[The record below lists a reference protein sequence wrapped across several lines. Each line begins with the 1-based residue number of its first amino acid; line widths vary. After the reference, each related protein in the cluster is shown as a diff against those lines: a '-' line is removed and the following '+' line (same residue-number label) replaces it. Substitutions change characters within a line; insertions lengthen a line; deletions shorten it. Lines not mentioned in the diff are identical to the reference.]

1 MPPGPWHLPNKSLA
15 GFPDGLQISSASQL
29 RFLTFLMA
37 HLLSTLTLEGKNSSD
52 NDESDA
58 ATDVEGR
65 GGAPTTLVNATSPIL
80 FHKIQNQ
87 RSILALLV
95 SDSKLYAGT
104 QNGDLLVWSLKTYEL
119 LSTVNAHRGS
129 VLCLCLSTD
138 KTLLFS
144 GAGDAIVNVWCTKT
158 LDRLYSI
165 YSAYDVGDVFSVV
178 YSQDLQTVYLGAQNT
193 SIQWYD
199 LSQKDIRPPPDP
211 KLHPSFRNHRFF
223 DSKGPTGVSTP
234 RPLSASETRSFGGQD
249 LEIDREHIIQYAH
262 YGYVY
267 CMLLARGLDADE
279 PDAETLV
286 SGGGD
291 GVVKLWSL
299 NSDESGALSEEIS
312 LENGDGSVLSMALD
326 GTVLYTGRLE
336 GDVNVWDLDTRQLI
350 RTVKAQNADVL
361 ALAVGYGLLFS
372 GGSNGIAKIFNS
384 RHENMNRWRA
394 HDHLILASA
403 VASFKSNE
411 IYVTGGND
419 GCIAI
424 WDISECVNRPARG
437 SRISDEQLVLS
448 LEKLVSY
455 RTVSSKPEYA
465 QDCRRGASYLRNLF
479 KRFGAQTELFNT
491 KDSRNP
497 VVYARF
503 RGKDNGSALGK
514 TILFYGHYDVVA
526 AENREQ
532 TWYANPF
539 EMQGVNGYLY
549 GRGVSDNK
557 GPILAA
563 LYAAADIAVEQKL
576 SSDILFLVEGEEESG
591 SRGFQEA
598 IKKNKK
604 VIGDVD
610 WILLA
615 NSYWLND
622 DIPCLTYGL
631 RGVIRA
637 TIEVASERPDLH
649 SGVDGSQLINEA
661 LKDVIA
667 LLAKLT
673 DPNGEVNIPGFYDNI
688 PAMTREEDTM
698 YEAISRTLLR
708 NNPDLG
714 DAESLTAS
722 FKARW
727 REPSLTI
734 HRVENSGPANSTI
747 ISRVAKADLSLR
759 LVPNQTTAAVKKELR
774 SALEVAFDQ
783 LNSSNELTIKIEH
796 EAEPWLGDPK
806 NEIFQTL
813 EKAVMEVWGSKG
825 HERRMSTPAKTRASK
840 DLSNGL
846 KSPKL
851 PPATSSTLSSG
862 GGGLTHANMAR
873 NKDDTESQRQHPSQK
888 PLYIREGGSIPAIR
902 FLEQEFNAPAAHLP
916 CGQASDSAHLDNE
929 RLRLLNLYNSRKI
942 FQKVF
947 QELPFR

>member
-1 MPPGPWHLPNKSLA
+1 MTDL
-15 GFPDGLQISSASQL
+15 DQI
-29 RFLTFLMA
+29 
-37 HLLSTLTLEGKNSSD
+37 
-52 NDESDA
+52 
-58 ATDVEGR
+58 
-65 GGAPTTLVNATSPIL
+65 
-80 FHKIQNQ
+80 
-87 RSILALLV
+87 
-95 SDSKLYAGT
+95 
-104 QNGDLLVWSLKTYEL
+104 
-119 LSTVNAHRGS
+119 
-129 VLCLCLSTD
+129 
-138 KTLLFS
+138 
-144 GAGDAIVNVWCTKT
+144 
-158 LDRLYSI
+158 
-165 YSAYDVGDVFSVV
+165 
-178 YSQDLQTVYLGAQNT
+178 
-193 SIQWYD
+193 
-199 LSQKDIRPPPDP
+199 
-211 KLHPSFRNHRFF
+211 
-223 DSKGPTGVSTP
+223 
-234 RPLSASETRSFGGQD
+234 
-249 LEIDREHIIQYAH
+249 
-262 YGYVY
+262 
-267 CMLLARGLDADE
+267 
-279 PDAETLV
+279 
-286 SGGGD
+286 
-291 GVVKLWSL
+291 L
-299 NSDESGALSEEIS
+299 NSR
-312 LENGDGSVLSMALD
+312 LEN
-326 GTVLYTGRLE
+326 
-336 GDVNVWDLDTRQLI
+336 I
-350 RTVKAQNADVL
+350 
-361 ALAVGYGLLFS
+361 
-372 GGSNGIAKIFNS
+372 S
-384 RHENMNRWRA
+384 RWGA

-403 VASFKSNE
+403 VASSNNNE

-424 WDISECVNRPARG
+424 WDISECVNKPGRG
-437 SRISDEQLVLS
+437 SKISDGKRDDDSLYDYSSPICIEQLVLS

-479 KRFGAQTELFNT
+479 KRLGAHTELFST
-491 KDSRNP
+491 QDSRNP
-497 VVYARF
+497 VVFARF
-503 RGKDNGSALGK
+503 RGKDKGPALGQ
-514 TILFYGHYDVVA
+514 TVMFYGHYDVVA

-532 TWYANPF
+532 KWYANPF

-563 LYAAADIAVEQKL
+563 LYAAADIAAKEQL
-576 SSDILFLVEGEEESG
+576 NSDIIFLVEGEEESG

-604 VIGDVD
+604 IIGDVD

-673 DPNGEVNIPGFYDNI
+673 GPSGEVNIPGFYDNI
-688 PAMTREEDTM
+688 PAMTQEEDAM
-698 YEAISRTLLR
+698 YEAISRTLLLD
-708 NNPDLG
+708 NPDLG
-714 DAESLTAS
+714 DAESLTES

-734 HRVENSGPANSTI
+734 HRVDTSGPANSTI

-759 LVPNQTTAAVKKELR
+759 LVPNQTTAVIKNALKK
-774 SALEVAFDQ
+774 ALEVAFGQ
-783 LNSSNELTIKIEH
+783 LNSSNELSIKIEH
-796 EAEPWLGDPK
+796 QAEPWLGNPK

-813 EKAVMEVWGSKG
+813 EKAVMEVWDSQG
-825 HERRMSTPAKTRASK
+825 HEKGRRSTQNTKRTSK

-862 GGGLTHANMAR
+862 GGGLSHPNVAR
-873 NKDDTESQRQHPSQK
+873 SKDNAESQKQRPPQK

-942 FQKVF
+942 FKRVF